1 VRIKKRN
8 LVLLFA
14 VLIAI
19 AAGWRFLQSPTD
31 VQVVRPRKR
40 EVAELVIAS
49 GRLRA
54 IRQSDLGAEVAGIAD
69 TVTAVEGDRVHRGQV
84 LITLREADA
93 QRQSEQA
100 RLALETARRTLEQV
114 KRGPLSEE
122 ISRAQADL
130 ERQKSAR
137 ELAEKD
143 FERSSTLQ
151 QKGVLAKSEADRY
164 RSTLDQARAAEQSAF
179 QSLQILVRQP
189 LIEDLRVAEARV
201 REAEASVRLW
211 DEQLQKRTILSPA
224 DGLIVKRQVEP
235 GQSVVPGNVLLTL
248 SLMDRMEIYVETD
261 ENNLRKL
268 RIGQK
273 ALVVAP
279 SYQDQSLRAT
289 LTQIGPEVDNK
300 RGVIGLRLLPES
312 LPAWVQPD
320 MTMDANIEVARF
332 HDAMSVPIT
341 ALLEQEGDSFVME
354 VRGGRAQRRP
364 VRVLGR
370 NAEWVAL
377 EGVDPGVLVVVQATE
392 VQPNQSVRV
401 KEIR

>member
-1 VRIKKRN
+1 MRIKKRN

-14 VLIAI
+14 VLIAA
-19 AAGWRFLQSPTD
+19 AAGWRFLQSSTD
-31 VQVVRPRKR
+31 IQVVRPQKR

-54 IRQSDLGAEVAGIAD
+54 IRQSDLGAEVAGIVD
-69 TVTAVEGDRVHRGQV
+69 TVMAVEGDRVHRGQV

-100 RLALETARRTLEQV
+100 RLALDTARRTLEQV
-114 KRGPLSEE
+114 KRGSLPEE
-122 ISRAQADL
+122 ISRAQSDL

-179 QSLQILVRQP
+179 QSLQILMRQP
-189 LIEDLRVAEARV
+189 LIEDLQVAEARV

-235 GQSVVPGNVLLTL
+235 GQSVVPGNLLLTL
-248 SLMDRMEIYVETD
+248 ALMDRMEIYVETD

-268 RIGQK
+268 RVGQK

-279 SYQDQSLRAT
+279 AYQDQSLKAT
-289 LTQIGPEVDNK
+289 LTQIGPEIDNK

-377 EGVDPGVLVVVQATE
+377 EGVDPGALVVVQATE
-392 VQPNQSVRV
+392 VQPNQSVRA

>member
-1 VRIKKRN
+1 MRIKKRN

-14 VLIAI
+14 VLIAA
-19 AAGWRFLQSPTD
+19 AAGWRFLQSSTD
-31 VQVVRPRKR
+31 IQVVRPQKR

-54 IRQSDLGAEVAGIAD
+54 IRQSDLGAEVAGIVD
-69 TVTAVEGDRVHRGQV
+69 TVMAVEGDRVHRGQV

-100 RLALETARRTLEQV
+100 RLALDTARRTLEQV
-114 KRGPLSEE
+114 KRGSLPEE
-122 ISRAQADL
+122 ISRAQSDL

-179 QSLQILVRQP
+179 QSLQILMRQP
-189 LIEDLRVAEARV
+189 LIEDLQVAEARV

-235 GQSVVPGNVLLTL
+235 GQSVVPGNLLLTL
-248 SLMDRMEIYVETD
+248 ALMDRMEIYVETD

-268 RIGQK
+268 RVGQK

-279 SYQDQSLRAT
+279 AYQDQSLKAT
-289 LTQIGPEVDNK
+289 LTQIGPEIDNK

-377 EGVDPGVLVVVQATE
+377 EGVDPGALVVVQATE
-392 VQPNQSVRV
+392 VQPNQFVRA